1 MNRTPKVLTAVAFTV
16 AAVAASPAVPAS
28 GADNRASNGAGTG
41 ITYTMPVTAQNG
53 AAGQCTIVADRW
65 TADYGPTHVYAQA
78 ESPFAVYTRIRCT
91 VTKGGTTWV
100 DQEAFEYGSV
110 AVIDAGD
117 GTIPVEGITVCAE
130 IESQLTIDVHP
141 YAKKCQTF

>member
-1 MNRTPKVLTAVAFTV
+1 MSVPRTLLATALAAAALATPAAADPTVGTDLVYTVTASDPSGSLTASCVFR
-16 AAVAASPAVPAS
+16 P
-28 GADNRASNGAGTG
+28 
-41 ITYTMPVTAQNG
+41 
-53 AAGQCTIVADRW
+53 DRW

-78 ESPFAVYTRIRCT
+78 ESPFASWTRIRCT
-91 VTKGGTTWV
+91 ITKGGTTWV
-100 DQEAFEYGSV
+100 DQEAFEYGPV

-130 IESQLTIDVHP
+130 IESQLTVDVRP